1 MFRKSD
7 PIHISKTRKNLQ
19 KSRKLIIFFSSQ
31 KWIKENVQWH
41 DDGTMSYSTRKEFS
55 FVPELSVGDHSKDQ
69 ITLAN
74 VPAISAMYQNR
85 YASWF
90 TKWGIEQV
98 LSNLLGHSMYITRT
112 PEEFVWGYHEPLF
125 DLAKTYMPAGSAPPS
140 NNFGFFV
147 GKNQSQNLPSYT
159 MHTGEGS
166 PYDLS
171 KISSYNGSEYLKIWN
186 GKQCNK
192 VQGSDGA
199 TFNPYIQR
207 QEQLWFFNDQLCRS
221 MPLVFDSQVK
231 SGELPGYRFVP
242 HDNVFKIDFDKYPE
256 NECFCDGEELCDMIG
271 DGMFAVSKC
280 QFNAPIILSWP
291 HFLHANQTFFD
302 KIQGWEPAETEKHG
316 FYFDI
321 QPITGTTLSAK
332 ARIQINLALQHSDSF
347 SGLQEIQD
355 TILPLLWFEE
365 GLDELGDEL
374 KDELA
379 KAALD
384 PPLYKNY
391 LFYILVGVALTTTCM
406 GMTTFTR
413 CCLNWRNKRF
423 NERQFISEHKIR
435 EIISTTN
442 AAGNKPNGLQNFKRG
457 HAHNPSQGSGKF
469 LLESEDSSKQ
479 HSRNSSTGSQP
490 TFVAEEN
497 ERLLQIVPTPK
508 IIQNDQ
514 RSA

>member
-1 MFRKSD
+1 MRKFST
-7 PIHISKTRKNLQ
+7 I
-19 KSRKLIIFFSSQ
+19 LI
-31 KWIKENVQWH
+31 
-41 DDGTMSYSTRKEFS
+41 T
-55 FVPELSVGDHSKDQ
+55 
-69 ITLAN
+69 
-74 VPAISAMYQNR
+74 
-85 YASWF
+85 
-90 TKWGIEQV
+90 
-98 LSNLLGHSMYITRT
+98 
-112 PEEFVWGYHEPLF
+112 
-125 DLAKTYMPAGSAPPS
+125 
-140 NNFGFFV
+140 
-147 GKNQSQNLPSYT
+147 
-159 MHTGEGS
+159 
-166 PYDLS
+166 
-171 KISSYNGSEYLKIWN
+171 
-186 GKQCNK
+186 
-192 VQGSDGA
+192 
-199 TFNPYIQR
+199 
-207 QEQLWFFNDQLCRS
+207 
-221 MPLVFDSQVK
+221 
-231 SGELPGYRFVP
+231 
-242 HDNVFKIDFDKYPE
+242 
-256 NECFCDGEELCDMIG
+256 
-271 DGMFAVSKC
+271 
-280 QFNAPIILSWP
+280 
-291 HFLHANQTFFD
+291 
-302 KIQGWEPAETEKHG
+302 GWEPAETEKHG

-442 AAGNKPNGLQNFKRG
+442 AAAGNKPNGLQNFKRG